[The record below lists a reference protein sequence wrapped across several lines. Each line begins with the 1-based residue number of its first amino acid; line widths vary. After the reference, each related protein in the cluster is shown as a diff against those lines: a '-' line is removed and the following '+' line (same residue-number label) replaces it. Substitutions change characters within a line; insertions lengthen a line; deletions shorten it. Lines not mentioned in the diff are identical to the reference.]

1 MNTKQ
6 VKEYKIVPVKN
17 EENYIK
23 VKIASSLD
31 AANYCRQFY
40 FDDITVYESFF
51 LLLLNRANNTIGWA
65 KISQGGITGTV
76 ADVTLIAKYVVDSLA
91 KGAIICHNH
100 PSGNLNPS
108 NPDIALTKQVKSALE
123 FFDCKLLDSLILTEE
138 SHYSMAD
145 EGKI

>member
-23 VKIASSLD
+23 AKIISTED

-40 FDDITVYESFF
+40 FDDIAVYESFF

-100 PSGNLNPS
+100 PSGNLTPS
-108 NPDIALTKQVKSALE
+108 NTDISFTQQFKAALAL
-123 FFDCKLLDSLILTEE
+123 FDCKLLDSIILTEQ
-138 SHYSMAD
+138 SYYSMAD

>member
-23 VKIASSLD
+23 VKISSTED

-40 FDDITVYESFF
+40 FDDIAVYESFF

-100 PSGNLNPS
+100 PSGNLTPS
-108 NPDIALTKQVKSALE
+108 STDISFTQQVKAALAL
-123 FFDCKLLDSLILTEE
+123 FDCKLLDSIILTEQ
-138 SHYSMAD
+138 SYYSMAD

>member
-17 EENYIK
+17 DENFIK
-23 VKIASSLD
+23 VKISSSED

-51 LLLLNRANNTIGWA
+51 LLLLNRENNTIGWA

-100 PSGNLNPS
+100 PSGNLTPS
-108 NPDIALTKQVKSALE
+108 NPDISLTQQVKAALA
-123 FFDCKLLDSLILTEE
+123 FFDCKLLDSLILTEQ
-138 SHYSMAD
+138 SYYSMGD